1 LLGHYFAA
9 LHITIEFAVRI
20 GAPLKILVH
29 DYAGHPFQVDLSREL
44 ALRGHDVRHAYFHG
58 DRGPKGR
65 LEPSSSDPRGL
76 SFAGVSLTRPYDKA
90 SFVRRRFDDVSY
102 GREVARLI
110 ASEKPDIVI
119 SGNTPTEAQSAI
131 VKACGKN
138 GPAFVFWVQD
148 FYSIAVSKLLR
159 KKMGAVGAT
168 IGAYYSFL
176 ERNQFRN
183 SDAIVV
189 ITESF
194 ADIARKWAGSNDKVF
209 TIENWG
215 TLNEIAPLPKDN
227 EWARRHAVDKSF
239 NFLYSGT
246 LGLKHNPELL
256 ADLARAV
263 KGRANVVVVSQGVG
277 ASYLERAKHEHT
289 IDNLVLLPL
298 QPFSELSMVLAASDV
313 AVATIEPDA
322 GMFSVPSKV
331 QSYLCAGR
339 AVLLAAPSENLA
351 ADVVRKSG
359 SGLVVDPTDKTGF
372 LGAALRLLDD
382 DTLRNES
389 AANGRRFAL
398 ANYDVGRVADR
409 FETVFKHA
417 IGAKTA
423 RKELYNG

>member
-1 LLGHYFAA
+1 LLSHYFVA
-9 LHITIEFAVRI
+9 LHITIEFAIRI
-20 GAPLKILVH
+20 GALLKILVH

-65 LEPSSSDPRGL
+65 LEPSSSDPKGL
-76 SFAGVSLTRPYDKA
+76 SFTGVSLTRPYDKA

-102 GREVARLI
+102 GREI
-110 ASEKPDIVI
+110 AKLVLSEQPDVVI

-131 VKACGKN
+131 VKACGKK

-159 KKMGAVGAT
+159 KKLGAVGTT

-176 ERNQFRN
+176 ERSQFRN

-194 ADIARKWAGSNDKVF
+194 ADIAKKWAGSSDKVF

-215 TLNEIAPLPKDN
+215 TLNEIVPLPKDN
-227 EWARRHAVDKSF
+227 EWARRHAIDKSF

-256 ADLARAV
+256 IDLARAV
-263 KGRANVVVVSQGVG
+263 KGRAKVVVVSQGVG
-277 ASYLERAKHEHT
+277 ATYLEHEKREQT

-298 QPFSELSMVLAASDV
+298 QPFSELSMVLATSDV

-359 SGLVVDPTDKTGF
+359 SGLVVDPTDKSGF

-382 DTLRNES
+382 NALRNES
-389 AANGRRFAL
+389 AGNGRRFAL

-409 FETVFKHA
+409 FETVFRHA

-423 RKELYNG
+423 RKEL

>member
-1 LLGHYFAA
+1 
-9 LHITIEFAVRI
+9 V
-20 GAPLKILVH
+20 KILVH

-44 ALRGHDVRHAYFHG
+44 AFRGHDVRHAYFHG

-65 LEPSSSDPRGL
+65 LEPSASDPKSL
-76 SFAGVSLTRPYDKA
+76 CFTGVTLARPYDKA

-102 GREVARLI
+102 GREVARLVV
-110 ASEKPDIVI
+110 SEKPDIVI

-138 GPAFVFWVQD
+138 GSAFVFWVQD

-159 KKMGAVGAT
+159 KKLGAVGAT

-183 SDAIVV
+183 SDAVVV

-194 ADIARKWAGSNDKVF
+194 ADIAKRWSGSSDKVF

-215 TLNEIAPLPKDN
+215 TLNEIAPQPKDN

-256 ADLARAV
+256 VDLARAV

-277 ASYLERAKHEHT
+277 ASYLERAKNEQG
-289 IDNLVLLPL
+289 IDNLILLPL
-298 QPFSELSMVLAASDV
+298 QPFSDLPMVLAASDV

-351 ADVVRKSG
+351 SDVVRKSG
-359 SGLVVDPTDKTGF
+359 AGVVVDPTDKSGF
-372 LGAALRLLDD
+372 LEAALKLLDD
-382 DTLRNES
+382 DALRAES
-389 AANGRRFAL
+389 AANGRKFAL

-423 RKELYNG
+423 RKEL

>member
-1 LLGHYFAA
+1 
-9 LHITIEFAVRI
+9 
-20 GAPLKILVH
+20 LKILVH

-65 LEPSSSDPRGL
+65 LEPSSSDPKGL
-76 SFAGVSLTRPYDKA
+76 SFTGVSLTRPYDKA

-102 GREVARLI
+102 GREVAKLVL
-110 ASEKPDIVI
+110 SERPDIVI
-119 SGNTPTEAQSAI
+119 SGNTPTEAQSSI

-138 GPAFVFWVQD
+138 GSAFVFWVQD

-159 KKMGAVGAT
+159 KKMGTIGAT
-168 IGAYYSFL
+168 IGAYYGFL
-176 ERNQFRN
+176 ERSQFRN

-194 ADIARKWAGSNDKVF
+194 ADIAKKWAGSSDKVF

-215 TLNEIAPLPKDN
+215 ALNDIAPMSKDN
-227 EWARRHAVDKSF
+227 EWARRHALDKSF

-256 ADLARAV
+256 VDLARTV
-263 KGRANVVVVSQGVG
+263 KGRANIVVLSQGVG
-277 ASYLERAKHEHT
+277 ASYLERAKQEQT
-289 IDNLVLLPL
+289 IDNLILLPL
-298 QPFSELSMVLAASDV
+298 QPFSDLSMVLATSDV

-351 ADVVRKSG
+351 ADVVQKSA
-359 SGLVVDPTDKTGF
+359 SGLVVDPTDKAGF
-372 LGAALRLLDD
+372 LQAALRLLDD
-382 DTLRNES
+382 DALRNES

-398 ANYDVGRVADR
+398 AHYDVGRVADR

-417 IGAKTA
+417 IGAKL
-423 RKELYNG
+423 RERNNDG

>member
-1 LLGHYFAA
+1 M
-9 LHITIEFAVRI
+9 
-20 GAPLKILVH
+20 KILVH

-65 LEPSSSDPRGL
+65 LEPSSSDPKGL
-76 SFAGVSLTRPYDKA
+76 SFTGVSQTRPYDKA

-102 GREVARLI
+102 GREVARLVL
-110 ASEKPDIVI
+110 SEQPDIVI
-119 SGNTPTEAQSAI
+119 SGNTPTEAQSSI

-138 GPAFVFWVQD
+138 GAAFVFWVQD

-159 KKMGAVGAT
+159 KKMGTIGAT
-168 IGAYYSFL
+168 IGAYYRFL

-194 ADIARKWAGSNDKVF
+194 ADIAKKWSGSSDKVF

-215 TLNEIAPLPKDN
+215 TLNGIAPMSKDN
-227 EWARRHAVDKSF
+227 EWARRHGLDKSF

-256 ADLARAV
+256 IDLARAV
-263 KGRANVVVVSQGVG
+263 NGRANIVVVSQGVG
-277 ASYLERAKHEHT
+277 ASYLKRAKQEQT
-289 IDNLVLLPL
+289 IDNLILLPL
-298 QPFSELSMVLAASDV
+298 QPFSDLSMVLATSDV

-351 ADVVRKSG
+351 ADVVQKSA
-359 SGLVVDPTDKTGF
+359 SGLVVDPTDKAGF
-372 LGAALRLLDD
+372 LHAALRLLDD
-382 DTLRNES
+382 DALRNES

-398 ANYDVGRVADR
+398 DHYDIGRAADR

-417 IGAKTA
+417 IGAKL
-423 RKELYNG
+423 RERNDDG

>member
-1 LLGHYFAA
+1 MLQRNNNNFAS
-9 LHITIEFAVRI
+9 RK
-20 GAPLKILVH
+20 GAALKILVH

-65 LEPSSSDPRGL
+65 LERSSSDPTSL
-76 SFAGVSLTRPYDKA
+76 SFTGVSLARPYDKA

-102 GREVARLI
+102 GRAVSKLVL
-110 ASEKPDIVI
+110 SEKPDIVI

-131 VKACGKN
+131 VKACEKD

-159 KKMGAVGAT
+159 KKLSAFGAA
-168 IGAYYSFL
+168 IGVYYSFL
-176 ERNQFRN
+176 ERHQFRS

-194 ADIARKWAGSNDKVF
+194 AGIAKKWAGSSDKVF

-215 TLNEIAPLPKDN
+215 ALNEIVPHAKDN
-227 EWARRHAVDKSF
+227 DWARRHGVDKSF

-256 ADLARAV
+256 VELAKGVR
-263 KGRANVVVVSQGVG
+263 GRANVVVVSQGVG
-277 ASYLERAKHEHT
+277 ASYLERAKHEQA
-289 IDNLVLLPL
+289 IDNLILLPL
-298 QPFSELSMVLAASDV
+298 QPFSDLSMVLGASDV

-351 ADVVRKSG
+351 ADVVRNSG
-359 SGLVVDPTDKTGF
+359 AGLVVEPTDAPGF
-372 LGAALRLLDD
+372 LKAALRLLEDD
-382 DTLRNES
+382 SLRNDS
-389 AANGRRFAL
+389 AANGRKFAQSH
-398 ANYDVGRVADR
+398 YDVGRVADR
-409 FETVFKHA
+409 FETVFKYA
-417 IGAKTA
+417 IRAKTA
-423 RKELYNG
+423 RKEI

>member
-1 LLGHYFAA
+1 MFSGPHKVDNFPSR
-9 LHITIEFAVRI
+9 T

-29 DYAGHPFQVDLSREL
+29 DYAGHPFQADLSREL
-44 ALRGHDVRHAYFHG
+44 AHRGHDVRHAYFHG

-65 LEPSSSDPRGL
+65 LEVSLSDPKGL
-76 SFAGVSLTRPYDKA
+76 SFTGVSITRPYDKA

-102 GREVARLI
+102 GRAVAKLVI
-110 ASEKPDIVI
+110 SENPDIVI

-131 VKACGKN
+131 VKACGKK

-148 FYSIAVSKLLR
+148 FYSIAVSKLLL
-159 KKMGAVGAT
+159 KKLGVVGAA
-168 IGAYYSFL
+168 IGSYYSLL
-176 ERNQFRN
+176 ERNQFRA
-183 SDAIVV
+183 SDAVVV

-194 ADIARKWAGSNDKVF
+194 AGIARKWAGSNDKVF

-215 TLNEIAPLPKDN
+215 TLNEIEPQPKDN
-227 EWARRHAVDKSF
+227 AWARRHTIDKSF

-256 ADLARAV
+256 VDLARAV
-263 KGRANVVVVSQGVG
+263 RGRANVVVVSQGVG
-277 ASYLERAKHEHT
+277 TSYLEREKREQAL
-289 IDNLVLLPL
+289 DNLILIPL

-339 AVLLAAPSENLA
+339 AVLLAAPHENLA
-351 ADVVRKSG
+351 SDVIRNSG
-359 SGLVVDPTDKTGF
+359 AGLVVEPTDKPGF
-372 LGAALRLLDD
+372 LEAALRLLDD
-382 DTLRNES
+382 NDLRTES
-389 AANGRRFAL
+389 AKRGRKFAL
-398 ANYDVGRVADR
+398 ENYDVERVADR
-409 FETVFKHA
+409 FETVFKYA

-423 RKELYNG
+423 RKGI